1 MKKWLLQT
9 FIVHFTTLSTVFKFY
24 VVYYS
29 IPLWFIPLF
38 MLKKL
43 FPNHVR
49 QILTYIFFFVVISYF
64 TMKILIIPN

>member
-29 IPLWFIPLF
+29 IPL
-38 MLKKL
+38 
-43 FPNHVR
+43 
-49 QILTYIFFFVVISYF
+49 
-64 TMKILIIPN
+64 